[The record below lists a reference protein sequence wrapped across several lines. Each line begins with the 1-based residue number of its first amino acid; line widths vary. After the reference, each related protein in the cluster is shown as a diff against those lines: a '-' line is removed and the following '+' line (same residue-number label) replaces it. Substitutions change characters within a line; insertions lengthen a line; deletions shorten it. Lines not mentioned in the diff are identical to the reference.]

1 MSKINK
7 ILKVCILSD
16 SFIPKKI
23 SAAGML
29 YNLSREFVKR
39 DIEVVCIFG
48 SDKNETWKIENNK
61 FNNYNLKKLK
71 IISSNFM
78 SNFRYRNN
86 YLRFIFELLLAFS
99 LSIKII
105 RYKKILKNVDLIVWY
120 SPSAFLWLPALIL
133 KKITGSDVYLILR
146 DIFPDWLIN
155 IGILKNNLT
164 INLLK
169 LLTYPQFKIPDI
181 IGCESIKDKELI
193 KKKVKDKKVEIL
205 YNWPSICSGSMGVE
219 IQKKINFI
227 DFSKKNRNVN
237 KLFGAYTGNDSLSH
251 DLTSGIDHLREF
263 LINNQVQKEL
273 FLNRFTSNF
282 ISSKPSKYLVE
293 KRWDMVSENLL
304 PHIYKHVDFGIVSLN
319 VNHETNNLPGKFVSY
334 IQFGLPIMCFASLRS
349 ELAKMVLSS
358 HCGCVIDISNSK
370 ENNNKVLLNFFK
382 NFNLNKKEYSEN
394 SLKLF
399 HHYFSLDKVVK
410 QLINR

>member
-370 ENNNKVLLNFFK
+370 ENNNKILLNFFK

>member
-1 MSKINK
+1 MSRINK

-370 ENNNKVLLNFFK
+370 ENNNKILLNFFK

>member
-29 YNLSREFVKR
+29 YNLSLEFVSR
-39 DIEVVCIFG
+39 DVEVICVFG
-48 SDKNETWKIENNK
+48 SDKSETWKIEDNK
-61 FNNYNLKKLK
+61 SNSYDLEKIK

-78 SNFRYRNN
+78 SNFRYKNN
-86 YLRFIFELLLAFS
+86 YLRFIFELVLAFS

-105 RYKKILKNVDLIVWY
+105 RYKKLFKNVDLIVWY

-133 KKITGSDVYLILR
+133 KKITGSNVYLILR

-155 IGILKNNLT
+155 LGILKNNLT

-181 IGCESIKDKELI
+181 IGCESIKDTKLI
-193 KKKVKDKKVEIL
+193 KKKVKDKKVETL
-205 YNWPSICSGSMGVE
+205 YNWPSIPSGSMGFE
-219 IQKKINFI
+219 IHKKINFI
-227 DFSKKNRNVN
+227 DFSKKNKRAK
-237 KLFGAYTGNDSLSH
+237 KLFSVYTGNDSLSH
-251 DLTSGIDHLREF
+251 DLNSGINYLRNF
-263 LINNQVQKEL
+263 LTNNQVEKEL

-282 ISSKPSKYLVE
+282 IPAKPSKHLIE
-293 KRWDMVSENLL
+293 KKWDMVSENLL
-304 PHIYKHVDFGIVSLN
+304 PYIYKHVDFGIVSLN
-319 VNHETNNLPGKFVSY
+319 INHVTNNLPGKFISY
-334 IQFGLPIMCFASLRS
+334 IQFGLPVMCFASLES

-370 ENNNKVLLNFFK
+370 ENNNKILLNFFK

>member
-48 SDKNETWKIENNK
+48 SDKNETWKTENNK

-86 YLRFIFELLLAFS
+86 YLRLIFELLLAFS

-251 DLTSGIDHLREF
+251 DLTSGIDYLREF

-282 ISSKPSKYLVE
+282 ILSKPSKYLVE
-293 KRWDMVSENLL
+293 KKWDMVSENLL

-319 VNHETNNLPGKFVSY
+319 VNHQTNNLPGKFVSY

-370 ENNNKVLLNFFK
+370 ENNNKILLNFFK

-394 SLKLF
+394 SLNLF
-399 HHYFSLDKVVK
+399 GHYFSLDKVIK